1 MIYDRL
7 EHIGHYRGLGIPL
20 DKAIDFL
27 EKTDVFS
34 LTGRGEIDGDS
45 VYYMEQNPQLRALQD
60 AKWERHERYIDI
72 QIALAEG
79 EEIYACPMEDVEG
92 WGAFDAQNDCALSAA
107 GAKGARLTM
116 PSGAFAIFFPHDAH
130 MPCVRAGEAETTRKI
145 VVKVLA

>member
-7 EHIGHYRGLGIPL
+7 EHIGRYRGLGAHL
-20 DKAIDFL
+20 DRAIDFL
-27 EKTDVFS
+27 TKADVAL
-34 LTGRGEIDGDS
+34 LTGRGEIDGDR

-72 QIALAEG
+72 QIALTEG
-79 EEIYACPMEDVEG
+79 EDIYACPMEDVED
-92 WGAFDAQNDCALSAA
+92 WGAFDAQNDCAVSAA

-116 PSGAFAIFFPHDAH
+116 HSGAFAIFFPHDAH

>member
-7 EHIGHYRGLGIPL
+7 EHIGRYRGLGAHL
-20 DKAIDFL
+20 DAAIDFL
-27 EKTDVFS
+27 ARVDVAS
-34 LTGRGEIDGDS
+34 LTGRGEIEGDA

-92 WGAFDAQNDCALSAA
+92 WGAFDAQNDCAVSAA
-107 GAKGARLTM
+107 GAKGARLLRA
-116 PSGAFAIFFPHDAH
+116 AFVYGHLARDFRLKPLE
-130 MPCVRAGEAETTRKI
+130 VQRLRLRRRA
-145 VVKVLA
+145 